1 MYLIPEVTLYDK
13 IQIKKEYISEEY
25 LTSNFVYPLEE
36 GFASSL
42 KSDDDYWYLGIGCLD
57 RLNVEKVI
65 DKRIDRKL
73 STPIIFNPTLH
84 PAQQRTLDKFLT
96 DTSGILKAKCGWG
109 KSFLGVRMVCKAND
123 TTLILVHTKLLM
135 EQWKDLFIECTGYE
149 PGIIGDG
156 VFNLKEV
163 TIGLYIS
170 VNNRIDQIKDYFG
183 RIIVDE
189 VHRCGAELFADT
201 LNSLPAKHKD
211 GMSAT
216 PNRRDGKHVLFK
228 DFFGSKYVEAEEYR
242 DLLIPTVDIKQVPIK
257 FPVLNPT
264 KDWAK
269 ALTKVYSDE
278 KYLDIIVS
286 NTKDLLDEGRNCLL
300 LGIRT
305 EALAYLQTKIPRS
318 LVLDGTVKK
327 KEDRANILAR
337 VGKDINCLLSTT
349 IFDEGLSCHILDT
362 LILTE
367 PVGKNFAKLEQRI
380 GRIQREHPDKQ
391 PICLQVYWLQNKILE
406 GQQKIEYMW
415 YQHNKFYFKK

>member
-1 MYLIPEVTLYDK
+1 
-13 IQIKKEYISEEY
+13 
-25 LTSNFVYPLEE
+25 
-36 GFASSL
+36 
-42 KSDDDYWYLGIGCLD
+42 
-57 RLNVEKVI
+57 
-65 DKRIDRKL
+65 
-73 STPIIFNPTLH
+73 
-84 PAQQRTLDKFLT
+84 
-96 DTSGILKAKCGWG
+96 
-109 KSFLGVRMVCKAND
+109 
-123 TTLILVHTKLLM
+123 
-135 EQWKDLFIECTGYE
+135 
-149 PGIIGDG
+149 
-156 VFNLKEV
+156 
-163 TIGLYIS
+163 
-170 VNNRIDQIKDYFG
+170 
-183 RIIVDE
+183 VDE

-201 LNSLPAKHKD
+201 LNSLPARHKD

-228 DFFGSKYVEAEEYR
+228 DFFGPKYVEAEEYR

-278 KYLDIIVS
+278 KYLDTIVN

-367 PVGKNFAKLEQRI
+367 PVGKNFSKLEQRI

>member
-1 MYLIPEVTLYDK
+1 MHLIPEVTLYDK
-13 IQIKKEYISEEY
+13 IQIKKEYVSEEY

-36 GFASSL
+36 GFATTL
-42 KSDDDYWYLGIGCLD
+42 QSDDDYWYLGIGCLN
-57 RLNVEKVI
+57 RLNVSKIIDNRI
-65 DKRIDRKL
+65 DKKINEFIEFK
-73 STPIIFNPTLH
+73 PTLH

-96 DTSGILKAKCGWG
+96 DIPGILKAKCGWG
-109 KSFLGVRMVCKAND
+109 KSFLGVKLVIEARD

-135 EQWKDLFIECTGYE
+135 EQWKDLFIECTGYT

-156 VFNLKEV
+156 EFNLKQI

-170 VNNRIDQIKDYFG
+170 VNNRLDQIKEYFG
-183 RIIVDE
+183 RVIVDE

-201 LNSLPAKHKD
+201 LNSLPARHKD

-228 DFFGSKYVEAEEYR
+228 DFFGPKYVEAEEYR
-242 DLLIPTVDIKQVPIK
+242 NLLIPTVDIKQVPVK

-278 KYLDIIVS
+278 KYLDAIIN

-406 GQQKIEYMW
+406 GQQKVEYMW

>member
-1 MYLIPEVTLYDK
+1 MHLIPEVTLYDK
-13 IQIKKEYISEEY
+13 IQIKKEYVSEEY

-36 GFASSL
+36 SFASTL
-42 KSDDDYWYLGIGCLD
+42 QSDDDYWYLGIGCLD
-57 RLNVEKVI
+57 RLNVDKII

-73 STPIIFNPTLH
+73 STPIIFKPTLH
-84 PAQQRTLDKFLT
+84 PAQQRTLDKFLN

-135 EQWKDLFIECTGYE
+135 EQWKDLFVECTGYT

-156 VFNLKEV
+156 VFDLKEV

-170 VNNRIDQIKDYFG
+170 VNNRIDQIKEYFG
-183 RIIVDE
+183 RVIVDE

-201 LNSLPAKHKD
+201 LNSLPARHKD

-228 DFFGSKYVEAEEYR
+228 DFFGSKYIEAEEYR
-242 DLLIPTVDIKQVPIK
+242 DLLIPTVDIKQVQIK

-278 KYLDIIVS
+278 KYLDAIVN
-286 NTKDLLDEGRNCLL
+286 NTKDLIDEGRNCLL

-367 PVGKNFAKLEQRI
+367 PVGKNFSKLEQRI

-391 PICLQVYWLQNKILE
+391 PICLQVYWLQNKILA

>member
-1 MYLIPEVTLYDK
+1 
-13 IQIKKEYISEEY
+13 
-25 LTSNFVYPLEE
+25 
-36 GFASSL
+36 
-42 KSDDDYWYLGIGCLD
+42 
-57 RLNVEKVI
+57 
-65 DKRIDRKL
+65 
-73 STPIIFNPTLH
+73 
-84 PAQQRTLDKFLT
+84 
-96 DTSGILKAKCGWG
+96 
-109 KSFLGVRMVCKAND
+109 MVCKAND

-170 VNNRIDQIKDYFG
+170 VNNRIDQIKEYFG

-201 LNSLPAKHKD
+201 LNSLPARHKD

-216 PNRRDGKHVLFK
+216 PNRRDGKHVLFQ
-228 DFFGSKYVEAEEYR
+228 DFFGPKYVEAEEYR

-278 KYLDIIVS
+278 KYLDAIIN

-406 GQQKIEYMW
+406 GQQKVEYMW